1 MLRVSVFCFFASY
14 LLAFGL
20 EWTRL
25 VSRHVLWRWVALT
38 AGVAGFLAQTIYL
51 VSRAQQTTLPP
62 LLSSMQD
69 WLLVLSWL
77 VVLVH
82 LFITIADRELA
93 LGFIVW
99 PLALGLVGAAQFV
112 SSSAG
117 VGVSAHRNW
126 TMLHVASLVFGI
138 VGIVIGFA
146 ASLMY
151 LWQHR
156 RLKHRISASSGLELP
171 SLERLARVNR
181 WSLLIAVPLLTFG
194 MITGVGLSLVRHSEI
209 SRRSVWLDPV
219 VLASGICWMIMAG
232 LFVWLLSRKQNPG
245 RQMAWLTAWACG
257 FLLLTTVG
265 AQIVSEAISAPAIHG
280 TAPVADKLNGEAAR

>member
-1 MLRVSVFCFFASY
+1 MLRVSVVCFFASY

-25 VSRHVLWRWVALT
+25 VSRHAVWRWVALI
-38 AGVAGFLAQTIYL
+38 AGFAGFLAQTIFL
-51 VSRAQQTTLPP
+51 IVRSQQTHLPP

-82 LFITIADRELA
+82 LFIAIADRELA
-93 LGFIVW
+93 QGFIVW
-99 PLALGLVGAAQFV
+99 PLALALIGAAHFA

-117 VGVSAHRNW
+117 AGVSVHRNW

-138 VGIVIGFA
+138 VGIVIGFVV
-146 ASLMY
+146 SLLY

-156 RLKHRISASSGLELP
+156 RLKHRISATSGLELP
-171 SLERLARVNR
+171 SLERLARINR

-194 MITGVGLSLVRHSEI
+194 MISGVGLSLVRHPEI
-209 SRRSVWLDPV
+209 ARHSVWLDPV
-219 VLASGICWMIMAG
+219 VIVSAVCWVMMAG
-232 LFVWLLSRKQNPG
+232 LFLWLLSRKQNPG
-245 RQMAWLTAWACG
+245 KQMAWLTAWACG
-257 FLLLTTVG
+257 FLLFTTLG
-265 AQIVSEAISAPAIHG
+265 AQILSEAISAPAIHG
-280 TAPVADKLNGEAAR
+280 SAPVAEPSKGEAAR